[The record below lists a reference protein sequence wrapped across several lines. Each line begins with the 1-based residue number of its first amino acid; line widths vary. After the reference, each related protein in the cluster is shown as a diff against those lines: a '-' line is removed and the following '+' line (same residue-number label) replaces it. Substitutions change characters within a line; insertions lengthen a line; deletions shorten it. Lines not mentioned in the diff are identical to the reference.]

1 MQTDLSVSVPDWSKN
16 DFIASTEP
24 FEWLYQYKE
33 NKFLMAQLREQIKDK
48 AGNVGVKNFVTLW
61 NNFLQMK
68 RQEAGEEL
76 DSMTEFSEQP
86 MELYCGS
93 YVCNDYGVTALDS
106 YGREVTVCN
115 HPIMPIRRLI
125 NIDTG
130 EEKIE
135 IAYKR
140 GNFWKTLI
148 VDKMMISSAS
158 KIVELSRFGVSVD
171 SECAKELVKYFTVV
185 IDLNYK
191 YLPEATSVRRLGY
204 IKDYGF
210 SPYVEGLVFD
220 GAIEFAKMYDAVRS
234 HGNPQK
240 WIQTAKECRAMS
252 VTAKIMLASS
262 FASVLLEPVNSLPF
276 FVHLWGSESGT
287 GKTVALMLAASVW
300 GNPRVG
306 EYVKTFD
313 ATDVGN
319 EKTAAFLNHLPFCL
333 DELQLIRNTR
343 GQVTFNAY
351 KLAQGVGRTRG
362 NKLGGIDITPT
373 WRNCILT
380 TGETPIT
387 TNNSGA
393 GAYNRIIE
401 IECEPS
407 SPVIVEGNRISAS
420 LSSNYGYAG
429 RRFVQRLYGR
439 QETDEGIDFE
449 KLKER
454 YSEIFTD
461 LSKRDITEKQS
472 MAAASIVLADEMI
485 TEMFFPDEQPLTADD
500 LAEFM
505 ASKQTVSVG
514 TRAYSYL
521 CDWVSTNAFRLCGDS
536 ESTEVYG
543 QINGD
548 FVYIIRN
555 RFDKLLDE
563 EGFNPKSILSY
574 LKANDLI
581 DVRSKGFTR
590 TKRINGIPTEC
601 VILKLKHENMPE
613 NPFEEMDLL

>member
-240 WIQTAKECRAMS
+240 WIQTAQECRAMS